1 MLNLINLD
9 GFEAFKRQ
17 TPGTWLEICVN
28 HFEFDVIWRT
38 SQLLLKLHSHNSVLW
53 RFCNISVLPEFSYLG
68 VGLKIKTQKSRK
80 IFILLGFFSQT
91 LSNLLLCFSFFI
103 FMARIFNFLVQLLF
117 PWFPW
122 FPRFPGFRPGG
133 VDHIYQDFYQVLNT
147 SWILE
152 LKVYSSLAIT
162 WKQWY
167 Q

>member
-1 MLNLINLD
+1 MNLFFNHYFNFLSVKTEINKNVFNLINLD

-80 IFILLGFFSQT
+80 IFILVGFFSQT

-103 FMARIFNFLVQLLF
+103 FMARILNFLF
-117 PWFPW
+117 SYYFRD
-122 FPRFPGFRPGG
+122 FRGFG
-133 VDHIYQDFYQVLNT
+133 DFRVFD
-147 SWILE
+147 
-152 LKVYSSLAIT
+152 LAA
-162 WKQWY
+162 
-167 Q
+167 